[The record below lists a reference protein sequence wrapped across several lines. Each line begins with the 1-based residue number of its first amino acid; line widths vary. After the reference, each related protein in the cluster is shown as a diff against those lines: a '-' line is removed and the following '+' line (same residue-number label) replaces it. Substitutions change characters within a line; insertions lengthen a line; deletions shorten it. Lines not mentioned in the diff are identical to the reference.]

1 MTGPSDGGPRRPPR
15 RPAAGPAVPA
25 RGGSAASP
33 PPAGADESIWTT
45 PPTAPAA
52 SQPRPVARPV
62 ADPSA
67 PVPSPPSPR
76 PVAQATAGGAG
87 AAPPPTPRRP
97 RRRPEEDDEFVELPP
112 EARFPRWVVALGI
125 VAVLAVGSVLAA
137 RSWYAN
143 QLDPPGE
150 PGEVVQ
156 VEIPQGASVSKVA
169 DLLEAEGII
178 TNATIFRFWVGGKD
192 LDSVQAGT
200 YELQRS
206 SSFDEAVE
214 ALNAGPAQPIGVETT
229 RVSIPEGLTV
239 RETLARIAEQV
250 PRFPLAELQAAID
263 QGQVPTTLRPEGNPS
278 YEGLLFPATY
288 EITDDDTPL
297 TLLTQMAAEM
307 ERRTAAL
314 GVDAAIERARA
325 TGLELSPYDLLII
338 ASLVQEESGNP
349 GESPKIATV
358 IENRLREGWALGID
372 ATSRYLAELEGRP
385 VDFEST
391 SPYNTRTQ
399 PGLPPTPIASP
410 GEEALAA
417 AFTPAEGP
425 WLYYVLTEPGVH
437 TFTVTN
443 EDFLAAKQICIERD
457 LGCG

>member
-1 MTGPSDGGPRRPPR
+1 MTGPTDGGPRRPPR
-15 RPAAGPAVPA
+15 RPAGDPGVPA
-25 RGGSAASP
+25 RGAASP
-33 PPAGADESIWTT
+33 PPSAGGDDSIWTT
-45 PPTAPAA
+45 PAAPAPTAQPAPA
-52 SQPRPVARPV
+52 SETAVRRG
-62 ADPSA
+62 A
-67 PVPSPPSPR
+67 PP
-76 PVAQATAGGAG
+76 AGGA
-87 AAPPPTPRRP
+87 AAPPATPRPP
-97 RRRPEEDDEFVELPP
+97 RGARREPDDEYVELPP
-112 EARFPRWVVALGI
+112 EARFPRWVVALGL

-156 VEIPQGASVSKVA
+156 VEIPQGTSVSKVA

-206 SSFDEAVE
+206 SSFEEAVE

-239 RETLARIAEQV
+239 REILARIAEQV

-314 GVDAAIERARA
+314 GVEAAIERARA
-325 TGLELSPYDLLII
+325 TGLELTPYDLLII

-385 VDFEST
+385 IDFEST

-399 PGLPPTPIASP
+399 AGLPPTPIASP